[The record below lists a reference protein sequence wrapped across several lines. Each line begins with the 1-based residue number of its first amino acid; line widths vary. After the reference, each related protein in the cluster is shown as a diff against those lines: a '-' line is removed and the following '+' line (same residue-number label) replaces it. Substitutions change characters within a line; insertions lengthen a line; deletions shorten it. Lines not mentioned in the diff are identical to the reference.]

1 MRRYWTLV
9 FSMVFAIY
17 FVVPISAQK
26 VGLQLYSLRNQFKKD
41 VEGTLKL
48 VSDWGITYLEGGDS
62 YGMEQDDFIALL
74 GKYNLEMVGIGAS
87 YEDLARD
94 PEAVV
99 QKAKDYGAAYVMC
112 PWIPHKGNTFTIND
126 VKKAVALF
134 NKSGKILKDHGITL
148 VYHPHGYEFRPYAE
162 GTLFDYM
169 AENAE
174 YFKFELDIYWAAHGG
189 EDPVELMKSYPDKF
203 VLMHLKD
210 MKKGTVGNNTGLE
223 DVDTNVVLG
232 TGSLNMPA
240 IVKKAGELGID
251 YMFIED
257 ESSRVVS
264 QIPKSLAYLKS
275 L

>member
-1 MRRYWTLV
+1 
-9 FSMVFAIY
+9 MVFAIACRA
-17 FVVPISAQK
+17 PILAQE

-41 VEGTLKL
+41 VENTLKL
-48 VSDWGITYLEGGDS
+48 VSDWDITYLEGGDS
-62 YGMEQDDFIALL
+62 YGMDQADFIALL
-74 GKYNLEMVGIGAS
+74 RKYKLVMVSIGAS
-87 YEDLARD
+87 YEDLAGD
-94 PEAVV
+94 PKAVV
-99 QKAKDYGAAYVMC
+99 QKAKDYGASYVMC

-134 NKSGKILKDHGITL
+134 NTSGKILENHGLTL

-169 AENAE
+169 AQNAE
-174 YFKFELDIYWAAHGG
+174 YFKFELDVYWAAHGG
-189 EDPVELMKSYPDKF
+189 EDPVGLMERYPEKF
-203 VLMHLKD
+203 VLMHIKD
-210 MKKGTVGNNTGLE
+210 MKKGILGNNSGLE

-240 IVKKAGELGID
+240 IVKKAGELGIG

-257 ESSRVVS
+257 ESSRVIS
-264 QIPKSLAYLKS
+264 QIPKSLAYLKN